1 MKPTN
6 PGDFRLP
13 PDVSFRKQRLND
25 GWAYVF
31 RHRTLGELGRILIQ
45 DTGDGHS
52 RISCEVVGDPADPKT
67 AERMAAFKPLSLELA
82 GRVEAAKGTV
92 PEAQWGPL
100 PPPPPN
106 RRELIESKLI
116 PCDRCATMVALL
128 IFAPEAT
135 DPGRFEDYAR
145 LMYPEYSRL
154 NLPTWIIGPALGGGP
169 PMDRPAE
176 ILQVWPTRAPIERLR
191 PAEFNPV
198 IDRLAAEHC
207 GDSDP

>member
-13 PDVSFRKQRLND
+13 PDISFRKQRLND

-106 RRELIESKLI
+106 HRELIESKLI

-128 IFAPEAT
+128 IFAPAAT
-135 DPGRFEDYAR
+135 DPGCFEDYAR

-169 PMDRPAE
+169 PMERPAE

>member
-45 DTGDGHS
+45 DTSDGHS

-82 GRVEAAKGTV
+82 GHVEAAKGTV

-106 RRELIESKLI
+106 RREGVPQSSEQERTVSPTIAVWSEGG
-116 PCDRCATMVALL
+116 
-128 IFAPEAT
+128 T
-135 DPGRFEDYAR
+135 DH
-145 LMYPEYSRL
+145 L
-154 NLPTWIIGPALGGGP
+154 
-169 PMDRPAE
+169 
-176 ILQVWPTRAPIERLR
+176 V
-191 PAEFNPV
+191 PV
-198 IDRLAAEHC
+198 IMMSLASARGFVC
-207 GDSDP
+207 PRNQRSSRQRFL